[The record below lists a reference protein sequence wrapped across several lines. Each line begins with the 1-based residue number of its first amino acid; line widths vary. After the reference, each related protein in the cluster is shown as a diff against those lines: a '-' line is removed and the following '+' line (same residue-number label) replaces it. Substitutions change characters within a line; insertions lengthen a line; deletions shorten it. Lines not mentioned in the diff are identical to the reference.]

1 MTHRGGRPPVGNS
14 TEYERGVNANCAQ
27 GLQQQQQQQQEK
39 RTAPPDIQ
47 STDQH

>member
-1 MTHRGGRPPVGNS
+1 MGNS

-27 GLQQQQQQQQEK
+27 GLQQQQQQQQQ

>member
-1 MTHRGGRPPVGNS
+1 MGNS

-27 GLQQQQQQQQEK
+27 GLQQQQQQQEK